1 MTTLPTVRCFAAVP
15 AVLLVLVSYG
25 CGGGDADSLEV
36 TSDSASNGQSAAAEA
51 AAPPGPLS
59 AADQAALENPCSLLS
74 VEGVRRIAGR
84 QEYREGSPGD
94 ALGEGVGGGASC
106 QWAGPVFG
114 GPAEPLPQIS
124 LVVVPPRDG
133 ERWTSRV
140 RASPRPNCSYTAA
153 LEAGPGAFIEDC
165 ARTELPIYVPTRA
178 LDIIVAIRVEAPATN
193 ASVQP
198 TLVSL
203 ANEVATRLR

>member
-1 MTTLPTVRCFAAVP
+1 MLTVTRVAAVQ
-15 AVLLVLVSYG
+15 AVLLMLVSYG
-25 CGGGDADSLEV
+25 CGGGAAESVEAISRSTGD
-36 TSDSASNGQSAAAEA
+36 GQSDAAEA
-51 AAPPGPLS
+51 VPPPERLS
-59 AADQAALENPCSLLS
+59 DADQAALKNPCSLLP
-74 VEGVRRIAGR
+74 VEDVRRIAGR
-84 QEYREGSPGD
+84 QEYREGRPGD

-106 QWAGPVFG
+106 QWRGPVFG

-124 LVVVPPRDG
+124 LVVIPPRDG

-140 RASPRPNCSYTAA
+140 RANPRPNCSYTA
-153 LEAGPGAFIEDC
+153 EARAGAGAFIENC

-178 LDIIVAIRVEAPATN
+178 LDIIVAIRLEAPATN

-198 TLVSL
+198 VLLGL